1 MRIRRAVCRGGGWRA
16 PAAVVVAVAALA
28 GCGVTDDGPAAAGAP
43 ATGARAAGAPVVRA
57 YFLTANGTWPV
68 ARPAPPG
75 AGPQTALNAL
85 LAGPTRAERA
95 RGLVT
100 ALPAGPHE
108 VRAQVAPGAVDVSL
122 PWVVSELEPAAVSQ
136 LVCTAAAAPGIP
148 GHKRPVDVV
157 VRLHESGMSRR
168 GERPWPVRCDETGAA
183 APMEADRAAR

>member
-1 MRIRRAVCRGGGWRA
+1 MRIGRAARRGGGWQA
-16 PAAVVVAVAALA
+16 PAAVVAAAVVLA
-28 GCGVTDDGPAAAGAP
+28 GCGVTDAGPAAAGAP
-43 ATGARAAGAPVVRA
+43 ARGARTAGGPVVRA

-85 LAGPTRAERA
+85 LAGPTRAERD
-95 RGLVT
+95 RGLRT

-108 VRAQVAPGAVDVSL
+108 VRAQVAPGAVDLYL
-122 PWVVSELEPAAVSQ
+122 PWVVSELATTAVSQ

-157 VRLHESGMSRR
+157 VRIHESGLSPK
-168 GERPWPVRCDETGAA
+168 GEHPWPVMCDETGAA
-183 APMEADRAAR
+183 APVEAVRAAR

>member
-1 MRIRRAVCRGGGWRA
+1 MRIRRVVCRGGGWRT
-16 PAAVVVAVAALA
+16 PAAVVAAVAALA
-28 GCGVTDDGPAAAGAP
+28 GCGVTDAGPAAAGAP
-43 ATGARAAGAPVVRA
+43 ATGARTSGGPVVRA

-75 AGPQTALNAL
+75 AGPQAALNAL

-108 VRAQVAPGAVDVSL
+108 VRAQAAPGAVDVSL
-122 PWVVSELEPAAVSQ
+122 PWVVSELDRTAVNQ

-148 GHKRPVDVV
+148 GHKRVVDVV
-157 VRLHESGMSRR
+157 VRIHESGLSTK

-183 APMEADRAAR
+183 VPVEARRAAR